1 MTTWPALLGWPAGS
15 AGAILEGGE
24 YASYAFARRLGPG
37 QEAEEEV
44 RAAGRGVCILRLSPP
59 TSGLDRSGRGARSWT
74 GSLHPGPTPL
84 VADSGLARSQSE
96 GAAVAGAAGRGV
108 CILRLS
114 PPTSGLDRRGRRRG
128 AQLDREFASYASR
141 RRLWARFGGGSEG
154 AAYETGSLKGR
165 DYLACFAWLARWAS
179 WCDTGGP
186 PSLHRP
192 SSSRAQPVPSGQ
204 TSGWGPGL
212 RLSGGYNSQRA

>member
-1 MTTWPALLGWPAGS
+1 MTTWPALLGWPAGP

-44 RAAGRGVCILRLSPP
+44 R
-59 TSGLDRSGRGARSWT
+59 
-74 GSLHPGPTPL
+74 
-84 VADSGLARSQSE
+84 
-96 GAAVAGAAGRGV
+96 AAGRGV